1 MLRWCVLDNLDAN
14 ECHEC
19 CVSHCDEN
27 IHFATSFYRFFY
39 LHDLAVFLS
48 DHNITQSIRN
58 EKLID
63 MMFNIIFFNV

>member
-27 IHFATSFYRFFY
+27 IHFATSFCWFFISMTI
-39 LHDLAVFLS
+39 AVFLS
-48 DHNITQSIRN
+48 DHNIPQSIPN
-58 EKLID
+58 EKLMV
-63 MMFNIIFFNV
+63 MMLDIIFFNV